1 VNRSFCFILVLALG
15 GCRSE
20 DNKTDE
26 RCSPAA
32 RVGDVVLNEVVS
44 NNEGVWVDRSGETD
58 DWVEILNTSDRPIDL
73 SEFSL
78 ADEKNVAQ
86 LPERTLE
93 PGGRTLI
100 WLDEEP
106 EEGADH
112 MPFKLSSGGEMLS
125 LRSCDVVIDEVDV
138 PPLPENETYA
148 RYPDGSD
155 EWDLCRY
162 TTPQAENGD
171 HCKTP
176 DPYGLV
182 TGTTYEEYEWPE
194 AYPSLK
200 EPLAISELALLPANF
215 IELVNTTGDRVS
227 LSGYR
232 FELAAISPGKPFP
245 ALGEGEPIDLGTA
258 ELRPGEHLA
267 LPVSTE
273 QSRVLDDSPE
283 FEGVATLFDAEGEVI
298 DRIDFMRFPSGSSL
312 ARPEGRAGG
321 PFFCEEL
328 TPNAPNDCTILAS
341 REIGDRVRGLRTLG
355 DFAALA
361 EGGSTLQTSAVKFIV
376 DVVQDR
382 AVHFLSSSRWPLH
395 YTFIR
400 EVVEGN
406 APLDR
411 CIPEENALFYDG
423 WRRFSQ
429 EEYFVTTGRHYFLG
443 TLVHHGAT
451 GHHTTEHTTGDEILA
466 SDIRDS
472 FFTVTERI
480 LEPTEWAFRPQDEE
494 QSEKAATINGQLP
507 ILPTNAPFAD
517 LTYQPLTHGI
527 GYGVLTFVA
536 AEDLER
542 TPLGAQVLL
551 VTDDVPN
558 DIPLV
563 GGLITQAFQT
573 PLAHVN
579 VLSQSRG
586 TPNMALRN
594 ALEDPRISEHLGEL
608 VRLEVLGDGFSVE
621 PADPEEAAAFWEG
634 FTPSGPKQAP
644 RLETGVTELVDLV
657 DASLE
662 SLPLIGA
669 KAAQMAELYRVR
681 PLTGGACAEVIPF
694 SVPEGAF
701 AVPVAHFLRHYEESG
716 AKAYLEEERERDN
729 FATDP
734 IHRADVLERVQ
745 NLMMR
750 HPVEPVLLLTVID
763 QVNLRFQNRRVRF
776 RSSSNAEDLPGFN
789 GAGLYTSISAEIGDP
804 ERSVEDAL
812 RTVWASL
819 FTPRAYDEREISRVD
834 HDLVAMGVLVHEAF
848 LKEAA
853 NGVGVSRN
861 LADPNRGDIYYVN
874 VQAGEAS
881 VTNPAPGVS
890 TEAFT
895 YRWTRPPTKTLLS
908 VSNLTLG
915 EPVMTETEELEVG
928 CALAAVHSH
937 FEPLIDPEDEDPW
950 FAMEIEFKLEY
961 PTRNL
966 LLKQARPHAIGGF
979 EVPNDCRD
987 F

>member
-1 VNRSFCFILVLALG
+1 MNRSFCLILVLALS
-15 GCRSE
+15 GCRA
-20 DNKTDE
+20 KPKQADE
-26 RCSPAA
+26 PCSPEAEA
-32 RVGDVVLNEVVS
+32 GDVVLNEVVS
-44 NNEGVWVDRSGETD
+44 NNEGVWVDQTGEND
-58 DWVEILNTSDRPIDL
+58 DWVEILNTSERTIDL
-73 SEFSL
+73 SNFSL
-78 ADEKNVAQ
+78 ADKKNEAK
-86 LPERTLE
+86 LPRRTLK

-100 WLDEEP
+100 WLDGEP
-106 EEGADH
+106 DEGADH
-112 MPFKLSSGGEMLS
+112 MPFKLSSGGER
-125 LRSCDVVIDEVDV
+125 LRLLSCDVTVDEVRV
-138 PPLPENETYA
+138 PPLGENETYA

-155 EWDLCRY
+155 VWDICRY
-162 TTPQAENGD
+162 TTPLSENGD
-171 HCKTP
+171 RCRTP

-182 TGTTYEEYEWPE
+182 TGAEYEEYDWPE
-194 AYPSLK
+194 VYPDLPT
-200 EPLAISELALLPANF
+200 PLSISELALLPANF
-215 IELVNTTGDRVS
+215 IELENTSGGEVS
-227 LSGYR
+227 LAGYR
-232 FELAAISPGKPFP
+232 FELAAISPGQPFP
-245 ALGEGEPIDLGTA
+245 ALGEGEPIPLHSA
-258 ELRPGEHLA
+258 ELRAFERLA
-267 LPVSTE
+267 IPLSE
-273 QSRVLDDSPE
+273 QQIQVLQDSPE

-298 DRIDFMRFPSGSSL
+298 DRIDFMRFPTGSAL
-312 ARPEGRAGG
+312 ARPSNMNGG
-321 PFFCEEL
+321 LVFCEEP

-355 DFAALA
+355 DFAALS
-361 EGGSTLQTSAVKFIV
+361 EGGSTLQTSVVKFVV

-406 APLDR
+406 PPLDR
-411 CIPEENALFYDG
+411 CIPEQNALFYDG

-429 EEYFVTTGRHYFLG
+429 EEYFTTTGRHYFLG

-466 SDIRDS
+466 TDIRDS
-472 FFTVTERI
+472 FFTVTERV
-480 LEPTEWAFRPQDEE
+480 LEPTEWAFRPQDER
-494 QSEKAATINGQLP
+494 QSEKAATINGDLP

-517 LTYQPLTHGI
+517 LTYQPLTHGV
-527 GYGVLTFVA
+527 GYGVLTFVS
-536 AEDLER
+536 AEDLHS
-542 TPLGAQVLL
+542 TPLGSQVLL

-594 ALEDPRISEHLGEL
+594 ALDDPKIAENLGEL
-608 VRLEVLGDGFSVE
+608 VRLEVSGDGFSIE
-621 PADPEEAAAFWEG
+621 PADPDEAAAFWEG
-634 FTPSGPKQAP
+634 FTPSGPKQSP
-644 RLETGVTELVDLV
+644 RLRTDVTDLVDLV

-681 PLTGGACAEVIPF
+681 PINSGACTNVIPF
-694 SVPEGAF
+694 QVPEGAF

-716 AKAYLEEERERDN
+716 AKAFFDSESVREN

-734 IHRADVLERVQ
+734 IRRANILERVQ
-745 NLMMR
+745 TLILR
-750 HPVEPVLLLTVID
+750 HPVEPVLLLTVMD
-763 QVNLRFQNRRVRF
+763 QVQRRFQNKRVRF

-789 GAGLYTSISAEIGDP
+789 GAGLYTSESAQLDDP

-812 RTVWASL
+812 RIVWASL
-819 FTPRAYDEREISRVD
+819 FNPRAYDEREIARVD
-834 HDLVAMGVLVHEAF
+834 HDNVAMGVLVHEAF
-848 LKEAA
+848 LQEAA

-881 VTNPAPGVS
+881 VTNPAPGVT

-908 VSNLTLG
+908 VSNLTFG
-915 EPVMTETEELEVG
+915 NPVMTEAEELEVG
-928 CALAAVHSH
+928 CALAAVHAH
-937 FEPLIDPEDEDPW
+937 FEPLLDPDDEDPW

-961 PTRNL
+961 PSRNL
-966 LLKQARPHAIGGF
+966 LLKQARPHTIGGF
-979 EVPNDCRD
+979 SAPTDCRD